1 MNEPQSGDVTVT
13 SPETSAAGIPAVAV
27 SIKRTVAQAGVRA
40 SLRSLLEINQVDGY
54 DCPGCAWPD
63 EAPDDRKRIAFCE
76 NGVKAVAEEAMSE
89 HLDRRFFETHSVE
102 ELRQQS
108 DFWLGRAGRLTE
120 PLLKPAGGTHF
131 EPVDWDTAYRVAAD
145 ALTDLDSADEAVF
158 YTSGRASNEAAYV
171 YQLLARSF
179 GTNNLPDCSNMCHEP
194 TSVALAKTIGIGKG
208 TVRLDDL
215 HAADLVIVAGQ
226 NPGTNHP
233 RMLSALERTKRNGGN
248 IIAINPLPEAGL
260 LRFKNPQRPRGIV
273 GDGVEIADLHLP
285 IRLGADQALF
295 QLWNRWLLDDD
306 AAQGD
311 VIDRSFI
318 ARYTSGFDDMAQHL
332 AGVDPES
339 LLAATGLDRAD
350 VRRAYEMIKGAGRV
364 IICWAMG
371 ITQHLGAT
379 GTIDEIVNLAL
390 LGGHIGRPGAGLCPV
405 RGHSNV
411 QGDRTVGVWEH
422 AEPEFIDALDAEFG
436 LALPRVDGHN
446 TVDTVAAFRDGRA
459 RVFVS
464 LGGNFLRATPD
475 TTATEDA
482 FRNALLTVNLSTKLN
497 RSQLVTE
504 GASLV
509 LPVRGRTERDDQNGV
524 EQFISVEDS
533 MSMVHAS
540 TGSLQPPSA
549 HCDSEVAIIC
559 NLARHVLGDHHPV
572 GWQRLGADYDLIRD
586 HIANTVDGFADYNRR
601 VREPGG
607 FELPNPPRD
616 SRTFTTETGT
626 ANFSVT
632 TFRPPDS
639 GPSELLLQTL
649 RSHDQYNTTIYG
661 HDDRYRGIAGDRH
674 VIMLNPVDI
683 ERLGFSD
690 GDVVDIV
697 ATIDESTER
706 RARRFRIVSYPTP
719 AGSAAAYYPETNV
732 LIPLDHHDAAS
743 GTPASKSIAIR
754 LERPASTSG

>member
-1 MNEPQSGDVTVT
+1 MNEPRPGEVTIT
-13 SPETSAAGIPAVAV
+13 TPETKAAGLAAVAV
-27 SIKRTVAQAGVRA
+27 SIKRTVAQAGV
-40 SLRSLLEINQVDGY
+40 STSIRSLLKINQVEGF

-63 EAPDDRKRIAFCE
+63 EAAEDRKHGAFCE

-89 HLDRRFFETHSVE
+89 HLDRDFFARHSVE
-102 ELRQQS
+102 DLRERS

-120 PLLKPAGGTHF
+120 PLLKPAGATHF
-131 EPVDWDTAYRVAAD
+131 VPVDWDTAYRVAGD
-145 ALTDLDSADEAVF
+145 ALTSLDSPDEAVF

-171 YQLLARSF
+171 YQLFARSF

-194 TSVALAKTIGIGKG
+194 TSVALAKSIGIGKG
-208 TVRLDDL
+208 TVRLDDIA
-215 HAADLVIVAGQ
+215 AADLIIVAGQ

-233 RMLSALERTKRNGGN
+233 RMLTALEKTKRNGGK
-248 IIAINPLPEAGL
+248 IIAVNPLPEAGL

-295 QLWNRWLLDDD
+295 QLWNRWLLDDEAD
-306 AAQGD
+306 RGD

-318 ARYTSGFDDMAQHL
+318 DRYTSGFDDMAGHINS
-332 AGVDPES
+332 VDPDA
-339 LLAATGLDRAD
+339 LLAATGLDRSD

-379 GTIDEIVNLAL
+379 DTIDEIVNLAL

-422 AEPEFIDALDAEFG
+422 AVPEFIDALDAEFG
-436 LALPRVDGHN
+436 LAFPRDDGHN
-446 TVDTVAAFRDGRA
+446 TVDAVRAFRDGRA

-475 TTATEDA
+475 TAVTEDA
-482 FRNALLTVNLSTKLN
+482 FRHALLTVNLSTKLN

-509 LPVRGRTERDDQNGV
+509 LPVRGRTERDEQHGV

-533 MSMVHAS
+533 MSMVHRS
-540 TGSLQPPSA
+540 TGSLQPPSV

-559 NLARHVLGDHHPV
+559 NLARQVLGDDHAV
-572 GWQRLGADYDLIRD
+572 EWRRLGSDYDLIRD

-601 VREPGG
+601 VRRPEG

-616 SRTFTTETGT
+616 SRTFTTATGS

-632 TFRPPDS
+632 TFAPPDT
-639 GPSELLLQTL
+639 GPAELLLQTM

-661 HDDRYRGIAGDRH
+661 HDDRYRGIEGDRH
-674 VIMLNPVDI
+674 VIMLNSADI

-690 GDVVDIV
+690 GDTVDIV
-697 ATIDESTER
+697 TTIDASTER
-706 RARRFRIVSYPTP
+706 RACGFRIVDYPTP

-732 LIPLDHHDAAS
+732 LIPLDHHDATS

-754 LERPASTSG
+754 LEPHAGRP